1 MRDDEF
7 EWDDT
12 KAATNQRDHDVTFWL
27 ARAAFDDPDWLEE
40 PDPDPDEERFN
51 RLCSVKVDDK
61 EIVLFIT
68 STERGHRI
76 RIISARKAIHHEQ
89 RTYFNNRS

>member
-12 KAATNQRDHDVTFWL
+12 KAATNLRDHGVSFWL
-27 ARAAFDDPDWLEE
+27 AREAFNDPDWLEE

-51 RLCSVKVDDK
+51 RLCAVTVDDE

-68 STERGHRI
+68 YTERGHRI
-76 RIISARKAIHHEQ
+76 RIISAREATSHEQ
-89 RTYFNNRS
+89 RTYRDNRP